1 MWDISFSFKI
11 KPCMAAYSV
20 SSRTGQRESR
30 DVLSYYI
37 VKPRV
42 GCIVI
47 NAEIRATDSQ
57 SNWTILLK

>member
-1 MWDISFSFKI
+1 MWDISYSFKI

-20 SSRTGQRESR
+20 RSRTGQRESR

-57 SNWTILLK
+57 SYWRILLK